1 MVGRERERKELLRRY
16 ERNKPEFI
24 AVYGR
29 RRVGKTFLIDNT
41 FDKKITFRHAGLS
54 PIDDQKAGEM
64 NRQLEQFYYTLQR
77 YHAEADHQP
86 KDWLE
91 AFFMLE
97 TWLEKVDDGSRQ
109 IVFLGKRAGIRGSS
123 SAEMKAT

>member
-1 MVGRERERKELLRRY
+1 
-16 ERNKPEFI
+16 
-24 AVYGR
+24 
-29 RRVGKTFLIDNT
+29 
-41 FDKKITFRHAGLS
+41 
-54 PIDDQKAGEM
+54 M

-77 YHAEADHQP
+77 YHADVDHRP

-109 IVFLGKRAGIRGSS
+109 VVFLDELPWLDTPRSHLNRRLKVFGITGDVT
-123 SAEMKAT
+123 ETI